1 MNQFETLI
9 RIYDFIRPVLD
20 IGIITFLLYK
30 AYQLIT
36 KTNAIQ
42 LIRAAVVVVL
52 SYAVAVILQ
61 LRTLLWIFSVIAPG
75 LMMAFAIV
83 FQPELRKVFLK
94 LGQAEWFTF
103 GSRAKHSYVDSVL
116 IAAEMLSKQKR
127 GMLAVFM
134 RRTKLDNILSTGTR
148 LNADL
153 SSSLLVTIFGHN
165 TPLHDGACFIQGG
178 KILAAGCF
186 LPVSEQY
193 DIKKTFGTRHRAALG
208 LCEVSDCVVLV
219 VSEETGAYSL
229 AYDSKL
235 HYDLTMDQVTRILE
249 RQLDITPDQQIIED
263 TIDEHKPITGKDN

>member
-9 RIYDFIRPVLD
+9 KIYDFIRPVLD

-235 HYDLTMDQVTRILE
+235 HYDLTMNQVTRILE